1 MTRLAGAGAG
11 GAGGEVVAD
20 DGIGRREFLQG
31 AGVAAGAAA
40 ILAGPK
46 VAAIALDGSA
56 PSAGVEPKGVIT
68 KPSGPPPREPVTA
81 YVRDAARGEVTVLS
95 GQQETTYRDPALV
108 KRLLDAGR

>member
-1 MTRLAGAGAG
+1 MTRLAGAG
-11 GAGGEVVAD
+11 GAGGEVAAD
-20 DGIGRREFLQG
+20 AGLGRREFLQG
-31 AGVAAGAAA
+31 AGAAAGAAA

-46 VAAIALDGSA
+46 VAAIALEGGA
-56 PSAGVEPKGVIT
+56 PSAAAEPKGVVT

-95 GQQETTYRDPALV
+95 GQKETTYNDPALV